1 MNKINNIIIYT
12 SGGFPYGGAPENFV
26 RLMAQ
31 GLVKNSQRVNIKLF
45 RGKDRVAS
53 NSENHTGI
61 NVTNLLFKYRL
72 EKEFFKSIELCLLI
86 LIIPFSVLSDRLKG
100 KGNTII
106 LYGIDYFYFVFPF
119 MVMSKLLGIKLIRVV
134 TDRYEDTTIMPVWWK
149 KPKLFFY
156 KMQFKVF
163 DKYLTGIVFLST
175 YLFKEFIKNGG
186 NESKAIVIPHFIDVD
201 QFVIAREPN
210 KKNLIVGYSGS
221 IIVNNGIF
229 DLLDAFK
236 LLLKDEPEVRLLL
249 LGNAKNLNEADY
261 IRFINLIKELET
273 SVTWEG
279 QVAYNDVAAKL
290 QQCSIL
296 INPRRKGEWAD
307 AGFPTKLGE
316 YFSCEKIVLTTNVA
330 DVSKYFTDGQE
341 LYIAEPNNPSSIHRK
356 LEYIIGNIAN
366 TRVVANNGLIWANDN
381 LHYIK
386 SSQKLIEFIDNI
398 KLTQGI

>member
-31 GLVKNSQRVNIKLF
+31 GLVKNKQSLNIKLF
-45 RGKDRVAS
+45 RGKDKDAS
-53 NSENHTGI
+53 NSVNLTGI
-61 NVTNLLFKYRL
+61 KVTNLLFKYRL
-72 EKEFFKSIELCLLI
+72 EKEFLKFIELCLLI

-100 KGNTII
+100 KRNTII

-134 TDRYEDTTIMPVWWK
+134 TDRYEDSTIMPVGWK
-149 KPKLFFY
+149 RPKLIFY

-163 DKYLTGIVFLST
+163 DKYLNGIVFLST

-186 NESKAIVIPHFIDVD
+186 KESKAIVIPHFIDVD

-210 KKNLIVGYSGS
+210 NASLIVGYSGS

-236 LLLKDEPEVRLLL
+236 FLLKDKPEVRLLL
-249 LGNAKNLNEADY
+249 LGNAKNLNESDY
-261 IRFINLIKELET
+261 IKFINQIKELEN
-273 SVTWEG
+273 SVSWEG
-279 QVAYNDVAAKL
+279 QVAYNEVASKL

-296 INPRRKGEWAD
+296 INPRRKGEWAE

-341 LYIAEPNNPSSIHRK
+341 LFITEPDDPYK
-356 LEYIIGNIAN
+356 LFEKLKYIITNIEDFKI
-366 TRVVANNGLIWANDN
+366 VGYNGYCWAKEN

-386 SSQKLIEFIDNI
+386 SANKLIRFIDNY
-398 KLTQGI
+398 